1 MNETKSWEEQD
12 VDNSY
17 MTDTVAT
24 TLGVLLAF
32 MGVWGLYSH
41 TVLGVFTTNTLHAFV
56 HIALGV
62 AGVALGLASK
72 SRAYC
77 VGVGALLLGVGVLR
91 FIPGVSSLVVAAF
104 NVNVPVALLNIALG
118 AAALFTAWISTR
130 PAVLDR
136 AYA

>member
-1 MNETKSWEEQD
+1 MNESKSWEEQD

-41 TVLGVFTTNTLHAFV
+41 TVLKVFTTNTLHAFV

-77 VGVGALLLGVGVLR
+77 LGVGALLLGVGVLR
-91 FIPGVSSLVVAAF
+91 FVPGVSSLAVAAF
-104 NVNVPVALLNIALG
+104 NVNVPVALLNITLG
-118 AAALFTAWISTR
+118 AVALFTAWISTR
-130 PAVLDR
+130 PPVLDR